1 MTTMVTWLSTCMQSA
16 PTRVLIRSCSS
27 HVCICRAAWRLIC
40 PPAGQLHPAHDMF
53 DKDEEMRAAGVRHSD
68 GDDWMS
74 MKAARTQSLL
84 SKDVRVSKGK
94 AQTVPQEIATEKRK
108 AEELE
113 EEWVRKKVSQAR
125 ASKAKAID
133 DKPASLSTAK
143 SIYSN
148 SASLSTPKSK
158 VDAAMA
164 LLHAEQD
171 SKVRQAIDIVHAA
184 DHAVRFASTI
194 GLEKPAAEARFP
206 GAAKGAGS
214 KASPSKAKVN
224 RSQKART
231 LEADVDSLAHQV
243 LAKIAE
249 ERVEMGGGKSGRNEQ
264 LAAAAASAS
273 TAHRT
278 EHVTDDI
285 AMAAHKENEVRA
297 CSAGRS
303 EEGDREV
310 RACNAGRI
318 EEGDREVT
326 GWLGTLQATR
336 QQPLPLPQHL
346 QHEHLNPKPQTLNPR
361 T

>member
-1 MTTMVTWLSTCMQSA
+1 MRGAIAVQ
-16 PTRVLIRSCSS
+16 TRPPQVKAGTFTEIKAARKKDGLAAVLAKSEAW
-27 HVCICRAAWRLIC
+27 AARK
-40 PPAGQLHPAHDMF
+40 AEELHPAHDMF
-53 DKDEEMRAAGVRHSD
+53 DEDEEMRAAGVRHSD
-68 GDDWMS
+68 GGDWMS

-113 EEWVRKKVSQAR
+113 QEWVRKKVSQA
-125 ASKAKAID
+125 
-133 DKPASLSTAK
+133 TA
-143 SIYSN
+143 
-148 SASLSTPKSK
+148 KSK

-194 GLEKPAAEARFP
+194 GLEKPAKASLP
-206 GAAKGAGS
+206 GAARGAGS
-214 KASPSKAKVN
+214 MASPSKAKAN
-224 RSQKART
+224 KSQKART

-285 AMAAHKENEVRA
+285 AMAAYKENEKLEKQAKLQQAMDLISSPAHVRFQ
-297 CSAGRS
+297 
-303 EEGDREV
+303 GDRV
-310 RACNAGRI
+310 
-318 EEGDREVT
+318 
-326 GWLGTLQATR
+326 
-336 QQPLPLPQHL
+336 
-346 QHEHLNPKPQTLNPR
+346 
-361 T
+361 

>member
-1 MTTMVTWLSTCMQSA
+1 MYLSYGVA
-16 PTRVLIRSCSS
+16 FDLSS
-27 HVCICRAAWRLIC
+27 
-40 PPAGQLHPAHDMF
+40 AGQLHPAHDMF
-53 DKDEEMRAAGVRHSD
+53 DEDEEMRAAGVRHSD
-68 GDDWMS
+68 GGDWMS

-113 EEWVRKKVSQAR
+113 QEWVRKKVSQA
-125 ASKAKAID
+125 
-133 DKPASLSTAK
+133 TA
-143 SIYSN
+143 
-148 SASLSTPKSK
+148 KSK

-194 GLEKPAAEARFP
+194 GLEKPAKASLP
-206 GAAKGAGS
+206 GAARGAGS
-214 KASPSKAKVN
+214 MASPSKAKAN
-224 RSQKART
+224 KSQKART

-285 AMAAHKENEVRA
+285 AMAAYKENEVRA

-310 RACNAGRI
+310 
-318 EEGDREVT
+318 T
-326 GWLGTLQATR
+326 GGLGA
-336 QQPLPLPQHL
+336 LPITTASPPAALAASTAPSTST
-346 QHEHLNPKPQTLNPR
+346 PKP
-361 T
+361 